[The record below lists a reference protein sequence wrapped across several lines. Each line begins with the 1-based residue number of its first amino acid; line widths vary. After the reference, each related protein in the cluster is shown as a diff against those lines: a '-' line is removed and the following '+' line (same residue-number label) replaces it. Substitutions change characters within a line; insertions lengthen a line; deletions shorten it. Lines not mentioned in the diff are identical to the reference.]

1 MIDKRK
7 EILQAALRLFV
18 EQGFHGTATSKIA
31 QEAGVANG
39 TLFHHFKT
47 KDDLIIR
54 LYLDIK
60 KQLLD
65 FTENQAQTQKNTK
78 EKVKTHYI
86 YTLYWA
92 LDHPL
97 EFHFMQQVSLSPFAN
112 QIPLDEIQEQKKAA
126 IELIEEAMEG
136 GYIQKLP
143 IDFIHSLIGIHIFG
157 VYQYISKK
165 ELGEKPKKE
174 LIEQSFE
181 LLWKMLT

>member
-1 MIDKRK
+1 MDKRT
-7 EILQAALRLFV
+7 EILQAALKLFV

-31 QEAGVANG
+31 QTAGVANG

-47 KDDLIIR
+47 KDELIIR

-65 FTENQAQTQKNTK
+65 FSEKHAQGGKNTK
-78 EKVKTHYI
+78 EKLKAHYI

-97 EFHFMQQVSLSPFAN
+97 EFHFMQQVSLSPFVS
-112 QIPLDEIQEQKKAA
+112 QIPLDEIQEQKKVSMQ
-126 IELIEEAMEG
+126 LLQEAMEG
-136 GYIQKLP
+136 GYIQTLP
-143 IDFIHSLIGIHIFG
+143 LDFIHNLIGIHLFG
-157 VYQYISKK
+157 VYQYLLKK
-165 ELGEKPKKE
+165 GLNEKAQKE